1 MHITIAVWGVPNSLA
16 RGGKSEVTY
25 WWAEWLHNPCSLGG
39 SALFRAGRNINSGP
53 MVGEV
58 ARLLLPY
65 GGPQLITAEMK
76 I

>member
-1 MHITIAVWGVPNSLA
+1 M
-16 RGGKSEVTY
+16 TY

-39 SALFRAGRNINSGP
+39 SALFRAGRNIKSGP

-65 GGPQLITAEMK
+65 GGPQLITAERK